1 MADPTAAVRDEPAA
15 PARQVGI
22 GDLGA
27 SLPGGAVRRR
37 RAEGVAARLRT
48 AGLQLATVAVVV
60 GIWHLWTTVLVGA
73 DTLAARF
80 NPVDGF
86 RALWELSTGGQAW
99 PHVRASVYRLGTGL
113 GAAAAVGVPLGL
125 LLGIVALAERASALL
140 VQFLRMV
147 SPLAWAPIAV
157 ALFGV
162 GDRPVQFIV
171 AVTAIWPITLSTAA
185 GVRALDSRLVL
196 VARSLGATRREVLA
210 TVIVPGVRQHV
221 LTGLRL
227 ALGVSWIVL
236 VPAEM
241 LGVQSGLGFAV
252 LNARD
257 RLAYDEL
264 IAVVLLVGLIG
275 FLLDAMARR
284 LLRERR

>member
-1 MADPTAAVRDEPAA
+1 MTDLTA
-15 PARQVGI
+15 PARDERTAGPRPVDV
-22 GDLGA
+22 GDLGG
-27 SLPGGAVRRR
+27 SLPGGGIRRR
-37 RAEGVAARLRT
+37 RAESVAARART
-48 AGLQLATVAVVV
+48 AGLQLATVAVVI
-60 GIWHLWTTVLVGA
+60 GIWHLWTSVLVG
-73 DTLAARF
+73 DGTLAARF
-80 NPVDGF
+80 NPADGF
-86 RALWELSTGGQAW
+86 RALWELLTGGQAW

-113 GAAAAVGVPLGL
+113 GAAVLVGVPLGL
-125 LLGIVALAERASALL
+125 LLGVVALAERASALV

-157 ALFGV
+157 AVFGV

-171 AVTAIWPITLSTAA
+171 AVTAVWPITLSTAA

-210 TVIVPGVRQHV
+210 SVIVPGVRQHV

-264 IAVVLLVGLIG
+264 VAIVLLVGFVG
-275 FLLDAMARR
+275 FLLDALART